1 MGEGENIPGRHVWL
15 VGWGV
20 GWFGWWNV
28 VIVCWKCCAVVDIK
42 VRTETAIYT
51 LLLPTQRLLVLK
63 DTALCVMRSLVVRLA
78 RWWGPCGGGV
88 TYRPVTDRRPLPIG
102 VRLR

>member
-1 MGEGENIPGRHVWL
+1 MTMLSACTSQDGEPMGEGENIPGRHVWL

-51 LLLPTQRLLVLK
+51 LLLPTQRLCSKKHPSLPPLSVSCGRW
-63 DTALCVMRSLVVRLA
+63 LCGWR
-78 RWWGPCGGGV
+78 GGGV
-88 TYRPVTDRRPLPIG
+88 PVVEG
-102 VRLR
+102 